1 LNRIL
6 PTATFCWIHLAAT
19 VRFSKWTDFL
29 ALSIAKTPDIFSE
42 RFPTPLTDRLN
53 SAKERVSCYFSKLFS
68 RFSNEHLILQKNNS
82 KKP

>member
-29 ALSIAKTPDIFSE
+29 ALSIAKHPDIFSE
-42 RFPTPLTDRLN
+42 RFPTPSTNRLN
-53 SAKERVSCYFSKLFS
+53 SAKSASTVIFQNSSLVSPM
-68 RFSNEHLILQKNNS
+68 NI
-82 KKP
+82 